1 MRSPSTAIVWEIWAA
16 HRRSWLLVLAVIP
29 IWAVMCQ
36 VFSDNFNL
44 QHSELI
50 KGLSFI
56 PAMLT
61 TSLVMSIFNFTEV
74 NHRKGFAGFPQRL
87 FTAPM
92 PTWSLVAIPMAC
104 GVAGVVLLYFAW
116 AVCVFRPAGVDLMIR
131 WPAILLAVAVVF
143 YQSIIWCLSGF
154 RITRLIVLGI
164 VMTCLVGVG
173 FIPFMPTKL
182 REDWTEVR
190 LTIILA
196 ILSVGAFAASVVVVG
211 SQRRG
216 GGQGWAWR
224 RELARRLSD
233 AIPHVQWNLKT
244 PDRALLWMEWRLSGL
259 VLPAA
264 VLFALLLI
272 MGPASW
278 IAGYGPKATGM
289 AVAWISVLPILLAV
303 PIGQGIAKPDFWSLE
318 LSLPPFLTTRPI
330 SGAQIVAAKMKSA
343 AISTLLTWGLVLL
356 ISPVW
361 LYLNCDLEFLRDTRG
376 MLRTVYAPFSQWAIP
391 ALFIV
396 AAMLLTWS
404 LLVGGIWRGYSGR
417 TWFFYTLVGLNISA
431 FIASW
436 TFFAWLFDTG
446 EDHGS
451 PFVDVLPWL
460 PWILAAC
467 FIAKSWS
474 ALAVMNVATRYKLIS
489 SSSIKKYFC
498 VWVAGASVLI
508 ALAWFISPA
517 VEWMRDILI
526 LVALLMMPVTRFA
539 AAPLAVAWN
548 RHR

>member
-16 HRRSWLLVLAVIP
+16 HRRSWWFVLAVIP
-29 IWAVMCQ
+29 IWAVVCQ

-92 PTWSLVAIPMAC
+92 PTWSLVAIPMAS
-104 GVAGVVLLYFAW
+104 GVASVVLLYLAW

-131 WPAILLAVAVVF
+131 WPAILLAAAVVF

-164 VMTCLVGVG
+164 VMTYLVAVG

-216 GGQGWAWR
+216 GGQRWAWR

-244 PDRALLWMEWRLSGL
+244 PDRALLWMEWRRSGL

-289 AVAWISVLPILLAV
+289 AVAGFLFCQSCLRCRLVMALRNPIFGRWNWPCRRFLRRGRSARANRG
-303 PIGQGIAKPDFWSLE
+303 GQDEVGGDQHAIDLGASALHRAGVAIPE
-318 LSLPPFLTTRPI
+318 VR
-330 SGAQIVAAKMKSA
+330 SGKSA
-343 AISTLLTWGLVLL
+343 RFARYASHLVRPL
-356 ISPVW
+356 
-361 LYLNCDLEFLRDTRG
+361 
-376 MLRTVYAPFSQWAIP
+376 SQWAIP
-391 ALFIV
+391 ALLVV

-417 TWFFYTLVGLNISA
+417 TWFFYTLVGLNIAA
-431 FIASW
+431 FMASW
-436 TFFAWLFDTG
+436 IFCGWLFDPG
-446 EDHGS
+446 EDHSS

-474 ALAVMNVATRYKLIS
+474 ALAVMNVATRHKLIS
-489 SSSIKKYFC
+489 SRSIKKYFC
-498 VWVAGASVLI
+498 IWVAGASVLI
-508 ALAWFISPA
+508 ALAWLISPA

-526 LVALLMMPVTRFA
+526 LAALLMMPVTRFA

>member
-1 MRSPSTAIVWEIWAA
+1 
-16 HRRSWLLVLAVIP
+16 
-29 IWAVMCQ
+29 
-36 VFSDNFNL
+36 
-44 QHSELI
+44 
-50 KGLSFI
+50 
-56 PAMLT
+56 
-61 TSLVMSIFNFTEV
+61 
-74 NHRKGFAGFPQRL
+74 
-87 FTAPM
+87 
-92 PTWSLVAIPMAC
+92 
-104 GVAGVVLLYFAW
+104 
-116 AVCVFRPAGVDLMIR
+116 
-131 WPAILLAVAVVF
+131 
-143 YQSIIWCLSGF
+143 
-154 RITRLIVLGI
+154 
-164 VMTCLVGVG
+164 
-173 FIPFMPTKL
+173 
-182 REDWTEVR
+182 
-190 LTIILA
+190 
-196 ILSVGAFAASVVVVG
+196 
-211 SQRRG
+211 
-216 GGQGWAWR
+216 
-224 RELARRLSD
+224 
-233 AIPHVQWNLKT
+233 
-244 PDRALLWMEWRLSGL
+244 
-259 VLPAA
+259 
-264 VLFALLLI
+264 
-272 MGPASW
+272 
-278 IAGYGPKATGM
+278 
-289 AVAWISVLPILLAV
+289 
-303 PIGQGIAKPDFWSLE
+303 

-356 ISPVW
+356 IAPVW

-391 ALFIV
+391 ALLIV

-498 VWVAGASVLI
+498 VWVASASVLI